1 MTDPQWTVLITSRF
15 KRDLYR
21 LPPRVAGAIVEFVTS
36 TLPGNPLRL
45 SKPLSVDLQGLRSA
59 RRGDYRV
66 IFELHDAEHEL
77 VVLRVDH
84 RAHVYRPH

>member
-1 MTDPQWTVLITSRF
+1 MTDPVWTVRISRGY

-21 LPPRVAGAIVEFVTS
+21 LPPRVAGPIVEFVTS
-36 TLPGNPLRL
+36 ALPDNSLRL
-45 SKPLSVDLQGLRSA
+45 SKPLTGDLRGLRSA

-66 IFELHDAEHEL
+66 VFELNETVNVL

-84 RAHVYRPH
+84 RAHVYRSE